1 MTVDETLK
9 LIAQQWCNLS
19 DLMKLANI
27 GRNSALTIK
36 SKIKNDLEKEGYYC
50 DNENWEIEYDINF
63 HYLIDEILTDDGTY
77 YLMYSKGRITK
88 LTDEF
93 GNSANY
99 DFKHRLFK
107 HTSDPNNRKTWFYT
121 FNRTKT

>member
-36 SKIKNDLEKEGYYC
+36 SKIKNNLESKGYYVPK
-50 DNENWEIEYDINF
+50 NAVPMQEVVKYLNIDID
-63 HYLIDEILTDDGTY
+63 YLESRSKNLKGDVKIAQTY
-77 YLMYSKGRITK
+77 WKSRY
-88 LTDEF
+88 
-93 GNSANY
+93 
-99 DFKHRLFK
+99 KHKKRHHHK
-107 HTSDPNNRKTWFYT
+107 
-121 FNRTKT
+121 

>member
-36 SKIKNDLEKEGYYC
+36 SKIKNDLEKEGYYVPK
-50 DNENWEIEYDINF
+50 NAVPMQEVVKYLNIDID
-63 HYLIDEILTDDGTY
+63 YLESRSNNL
-77 YLMYSKGRITK
+77 KGDVKI
-88 LTDEF
+88 
-93 GNSANY
+93 A
-99 DFKHRLFK
+99 
-107 HTSDPNNRKTWFYT
+107 
-121 FNRTKT
+121 

>member
-36 SKIKNDLEKEGYYC
+36 SKIKNGIQSLKQKS
-50 DNENWEIEYDINF
+50 I
-63 HYLIDEILTDDGTY
+63 
-77 YLMYSKGRITK
+77 
-88 LTDEF
+88 
-93 GNSANY
+93 
-99 DFKHRLFK
+99 KH
-107 HTSDPNNRKTWFYT
+107 S
-121 FNRTKT
+121 

>member
-36 SKIKNDLEKEGYYC
+36 NKIKNDLEKEGYYVPK
-50 DNENWEIEYDINF
+50 NAVPMQEVVKYLNIDID
-63 HYLIDEILTDDGTY
+63 YLESRIKNL
-77 YLMYSKGRITK
+77 KGDVKI
-88 LTDEF
+88 
-93 GNSANY
+93 A
-99 DFKHRLFK
+99 
-107 HTSDPNNRKTWFYT
+107 
-121 FNRTKT
+121 